1 VLLRVRHRRVPRDE
15 PAPLQHVPPPR
26 LRAVLLRRRGG
37 HRSPPL
43 QTLRAAGS
51 GTGSCGGPSD
61 RSRGGERSRNP
72 ETRLRSRPPRARVM
86 WPTMLLYN
94 RVQRGG
100 AEWLTRREGGLAGR
114 KCAPVKNL
122 IQFFNLR
129 RVWWDTRAVALASK
143 VTRTIKRHC
152 TYYQLPKPFVVV
164 RRNTTNGRSNCRGK
178 NAATK
183 GGFVAPKPLPVPSRP
198 RIIVLR

>member
-1 VLLRVRHRRVPRDE
+1 MF
-15 PAPLQHVPPPR
+15 
-26 LRAVLLRRRGG
+26 
-37 HRSPPL
+37 
-43 QTLRAAGS
+43 
-51 GTGSCGGPSD
+51 
-61 RSRGGERSRNP
+61 
-72 ETRLRSRPPRARVM
+72 ARVS
-86 WPTMLLYN
+86 PTLISP
-94 RVQRGG
+94 
-100 AEWLTRREGGLAGR
+100 TRTYADYRAMIY
-114 KCAPVKNL
+114 VKNL